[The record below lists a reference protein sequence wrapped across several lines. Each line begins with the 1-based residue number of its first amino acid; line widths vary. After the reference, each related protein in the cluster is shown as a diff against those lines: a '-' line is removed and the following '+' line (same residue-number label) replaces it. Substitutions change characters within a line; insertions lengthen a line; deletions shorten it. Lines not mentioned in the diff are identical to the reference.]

1 MAVSM
6 VMDNPRAQA
15 LDARAARER
24 WPYTRV
30 LDWLQRSPAAT
41 DVPRAPQWTAP
52 AHWQAIDVPLT
63 DTAATDPRL
72 QELHAAAGEWH
83 SSETTLDIP
92 PNAQGTL
99 VLWRHGDGVVDHALT
114 LTLGAGAQLHVVRI
128 ATLEASATAFE
139 DIRVHVAE
147 GAQLHWHDFNLHQ
160 GLSHVD
166 LRISLDG
173 AGAASHVD
181 SLSLL
186 DGRSRAVLQ
195 ADITHAA
202 PHAVSRLTVRNAL
215 AERARRSMRGMVRV
229 NRAGQHT
236 DSAQICRS
244 LLLSPQA
251 GADMRP
257 ELEIFA
263 DQVQCAH
270 GATCGELD
278 TTALHYLRSRGLDLA
293 TARRLLL
300 DSFAMPLLD
309 ALPASVRDAA
319 RPLAET
325 ALARL
330 GDHLQA
336 QA

>member
-1 MAVSM
+1 MTASM

-15 LDARAARER
+15 LNARAARER

-30 LDWLQRSPAAT
+30 PDWLQRSAAA
-41 DVPRAPQWTAP
+41 DDMPRAPQWNAP
-52 AHWQAIDVPLT
+52 AGWQAFDAPLT
-63 DTAATDPRL
+63 DTAETDPRV
-72 QELHAAAGEWH
+72 QALHAAPGEWNAG
-83 SSETTLDIP
+83 ETTLEIP
-92 PNAQGTL
+92 PDTQGTL
-99 VLWRHGDGVVDHALT
+99 VLWRHGDGVIDHALT
-114 LTLGAGAQLHVVRI
+114 LSLGAGAQLHVVRI
-128 ATLEASATAFE
+128 ATLEAAATVFE
-139 DIRVHVAE
+139 DIRVDVAE
-147 GAQLHWHDFNLHQ
+147 GAQLHWHDYNLHQ

-166 LRISLDG
+166 LRIALNG
-173 AGAASHVD
+173 TRAESHVD

-309 ALPASVRDAA
+309 TLPASVRDAV

-330 GDHLQA
+330 GDHLEA
-336 QA
+336 QV